1 MDKALPLRIKKAK
14 TEMAKKTKWYQILL
28 EAMILL
34 VLVSIKV
41 LPVHNV
47 SIPNILV
54 GKEYI
59 SILTT
64 FFIFLLS
71 LRLLIRL
78 LRWWYRRRNN
88 MPAEKDDNV
97 IYGLS
102 NLYILL
108 VVLFSGLTILAL
120 MGIEYKELFTT
131 LSIVA
136 AAIAIIFKE
145 YISEIISGFLISFSR
160 QINNDDYVKIG
171 DHKGKI
177 IDINLTK
184 TTLINEDD
192 DIIILPNA
200 KVFSSEIINYTQ
212 REIKKINT
220 EFEIGLDALESVE
233 VLEEELKA
241 TLKNYGK
248 YIQTDSYN
256 LKIVQIKKDFLQMK
270 FQYVLHKVD
279 RELERTIR
287 RIVARKVVMI
297 TKRGNKQPEQ
307 ENREAKTQD

>member
-1 MDKALPLRIKKAK
+1 
-14 TEMAKKTKWYQILL
+14 MAKKTKWYYILL
-28 EAMILL
+28 EAMVLLLL
-34 VLVSIKV
+34 VGVKV
-41 LPVHNV
+41 LPAHDI
-47 SIPNILV
+47 SLPDILV
-54 GKEYI
+54 KQDYI
-59 SILTT
+59 SILIT

-71 LRLLIRL
+71 LRMLIRI
-78 LRWWYRRRNN
+78 LRWSYRKRKN
-88 MPAEKDDNV
+88 MPPDKDDNV

-108 VVLFSGLTILAL
+108 VVLFSGLTILGL
-120 MGIEYKELFTT
+120 MGIEYTEVFTT

-145 YISEIISGFLISFSR
+145 YISEIISGFIISFSR

-192 DIIILPNA
+192 DIIILPNS
-200 KVFSSEIINYTQ
+200 KVFTSEIINYTQ

-220 EFEIGLDALESVE
+220 EFEISLEALEGVE
-233 VLEEELKA
+233 DLETELKES
-241 TLKNYGK
+241 LVPYKK
-248 YIQTDSYN
+248 FIQKDSYN
-256 LKIVQIKKDFLQMK
+256 LKIVQIKKDYLLMK

-279 RELERTIR
+279 RELERNIR
-287 RIVARKVVMI
+287 RTMARKIVQI
-297 TKRGNKQPEQ
+297 TKREKRHTTVGE
-307 ENREAKTQD
+307 

>member
-1 MDKALPLRIKKAK
+1 
-14 TEMAKKTKWYQILL
+14 MAKKTKWYWVLL
-28 EAMILL
+28 EIIFLL
-34 VLVSIKV
+34 VLIAIKV
-41 LPVHNV
+41 LPVHDV
-47 SIPNILV
+47 SLPEFLI
-54 GKEYI
+54 GKDYLD
-59 SILTT
+59 ILTT

-71 LRLLIRL
+71 IRVLIRL
-78 LRWWYRRRNN
+78 WGWWYRKRNN
-88 MPAEKDDNV
+88 MPADKDDNV

-120 MGIEYKELFTT
+120 MGIEYKEVFTT

-192 DIIILPNA
+192 DIIILPNT
-200 KVFSSEIINYTQ
+200 KVFSSEMINYTQ

-220 EFEIGLDALESVE
+220 EFEISLDALDGVE
-233 VLEEELKA
+233 DLEGELKDS
-241 TLKNYGK
+241 LSGYKK
-248 YIQTDSYN
+248 FIQKDSYN
-256 LKIVQIKKDFLQMK
+256 LKIVQIKKDYLLMK

-279 RELERTIR
+279 RDLERKIRRTMAR
-287 RIVARKVVMI
+287 RIVSI
-297 TKRGNKQPEQ
+297 TKRDKRLTDDIRPDANG
-307 ENREAKTQD
+307 QD